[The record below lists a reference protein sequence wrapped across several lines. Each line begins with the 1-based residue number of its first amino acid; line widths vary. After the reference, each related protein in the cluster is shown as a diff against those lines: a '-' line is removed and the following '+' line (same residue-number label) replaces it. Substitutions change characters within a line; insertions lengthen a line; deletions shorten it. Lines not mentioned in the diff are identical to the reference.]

1 MNQTHILI
9 EYSNARPLARERKR
23 FSFFLTTR
31 TFLKQTDGANEKM
44 RQAHADKARPVRT
57 RRRRSSRASLFEV
70 QVHAD
75 PMEAREEEER
85 GEEEE
90 EKNQQRAAQK
100 YDDDADDEKTEKTP
114 PPGRRRRRRR
124 RRKQR
129 ERRREETGEKTG
141 VKTPR
146 ETTTIC

>member
-75 PMEAREEEER
+75 PMEAREEEQR
-85 GEEEE
+85 GEEEEE
-90 EKNQQRAAQK
+90 EKNQQRVAQK
-100 YDDDADDEKTEKTP
+100 YDDADDEKTKRTP
-114 PPGRRRRRRR
+114 PPGRRRRRR

-146 ETTTIC
+146 ETTTIR

>member
-31 TFLKQTDGANEKM
+31 TLLKQTDGANEKM
-44 RQAHADKARPVRT
+44 RQAHADKT
-57 RRRRSSRASLFEV
+57 RRRRSSSRASLFEV

-90 EKNQQRAAQK
+90 EEKNQQRGAQK
-100 YDDDADDEKTEKTP
+100 YDDADKDGNEKTERTP
-114 PPGRRRRRRR
+114 PPGRRRRRRRR

-129 ERRREETGEKTG
+129 ERRREETGETV
-141 VKTPR
+141 VKNPR
-146 ETTTIC
+146 ETATMY

>member
-44 RQAHADKARPVRT
+44 RQAHADKAQPVRT

-75 PMEAREEEER
+75 PMEAREEEQR
-85 GEEEE
+85 GEEEEE
-90 EKNQQRAAQK
+90 EKNQQRVAQK
-100 YDDDADDEKTEKTP
+100 YDDADDEKTKRTP

-124 RRKQR
+124 TKQR